1 MKILH
6 PPHFMQNSASYYNHI
21 KTINSVKFTPR
32 EIDVIACLLSGKGS
46 KTIAYFLSI
55 EEKTVETHKYN
66 VMRKLDCNSKEGII
80 EFIERSDRFSA
91 LKQHYLSLLSE
102 AMFEK
107 SLSRILS
114 FTKNTS
120 PKCLVVYEKDKE
132 NAHFI
137 NQLEKH
143 LKLGGVK
150 AHGEAKE
157 NHKSLSHFLHYLD
170 SQEIDSLIYL
180 LSKSSLAKLKEA
192 DTQAKLELEEVI
204 HNLTQNKRKTL
215 FLLQNEDPSL
225 DVPSAIHASKYI
237 NMGTQ
242 NNYYFSVLEV
252 LQTLLPNADLEKI
265 ISDFKKQYEIIHD
278 SSEKISSQLWSQIID
293 LSDEESS
300 RSSVFHVFPI
310 KKKVC
315 AFLSGFLVFSTMCLL
330 FFNFMYEKS
339 SNVPLSD
346 NFQRHQSIRSD
357 LPIPA
362 DKTLL
367 KRPELLKQIEEALK
381 GKEGIQTV
389 ALIGTGGAGKTTLAR
404 QYAGS
409 QKSPVVWEI
418 NAETNGSLMGSFE
431 ALAYALCQSEEERK
445 ILKGLQEIK
454 KSGERQDKIIL
465 FVKERMNLHPN
476 WFLIFDNVEKF
487 ESIQKYFPL
496 DPATWGAG
504 KIIVTTRDANIQNNS
519 HVNHTIHLGELSPQE
534 KFLLF
539 MNIMRQERILD
550 ITVTER
556 EQTLKFLNFIPPFP
570 LDISIAAYYL
580 KTTGVSYD
588 KYLEYLQDYSQSFE
602 SIQEKI
608 LKETN
613 EYTKTR
619 YSIVTLSL
627 EHLIGINVG
636 FKGLLLFVSLL
647 DSQNLPKDL
656 LCTLKND
663 VIVDDFVYHL
673 KKYSLI
679 TNESSINS
687 SPAIS
692 IHRSTQAISL
702 NFLVKSL
709 NLKKE
714 DQILKEIGA
723 ALEDYLGKAIDED
736 DLLKMK
742 SHCDAFLS
750 HSELLTDVT
759 QGPARC
765 ALGAIYFY
773 LGNYVRAKNFL
784 EQNLASLNRNDKEN
798 YSVIARS
805 LGYLGTTY
813 RILGDYEKAGIS
825 LQESLAIYRKHLP
838 ENHIKEAWIL
848 AQIGIV
854 YRDLGNYKLAKD
866 FSKQGLMLYKK
877 YLPADHTKIAWA
889 LATLAT
895 VHLELENYKEAKYML
910 EKSLVTYRKYYS
922 NNHIRVAWISAH
934 LGIIY
939 RELGDPAKAKE
950 FLEQSLVVYQKYFF
964 DEHIELV
971 RALRHLGNVYKDLG
985 KYDKA
990 KKILERSLD
999 ICEKNYGK
1007 DHIDIALGLTNL
1019 ADVYLI
1025 EGNTAIA
1032 EKHLK
1037 KASLLLQQKNHPT
1050 SYNTLDKLA
1059 DLYMKK
1065 STEAIK
1071 NGKTEESQNL
1081 TRQARDLLHQA
1092 LKILETHFSKESP
1105 QIQRIQSKLEKLK
1118 ASM

>member
-1 MKILH
+1 
-6 PPHFMQNSASYYNHI
+6 MQNSVSYYNHI
-21 KTINSVKFTPR
+21 KIINGVKFTPR

-46 KTIAYFLSI
+46 KTIAYFLSV

-80 EFIERSDRFSA
+80 EFIEKSDKFSA
-91 LKQHYLSLLSE
+91 LKQHYLSLLSS
-102 AMFEK
+102 AIFEK
-107 SLSRILS
+107 SLSKILS
-114 FTKNTS
+114 LTKNIEL
-120 PKCLVVYEKDKE
+120 KGLVIYEKDKE
-132 NAHFI
+132 NSQFI

-143 LKLGGVK
+143 LKLGGVNVNK
-150 AHGEAKE
+150 EAKE
-157 NHKSLSHFLHYLD
+157 NHKSLSHLIQHVE
-170 SQEIDSLIYL
+170 SQEIDFIIYL
-180 LSKSSLAKLKEA
+180 VPKSFLSKQEEANTQTNLEAEELIQKLA
-192 DTQAKLELEEVI
+192 
-204 HNLTQNKRKTL
+204 QNKRKTL
-215 FLLQNEDPSL
+215 FLLQNEAPSL
-225 DVPSAIHASKYI
+225 DVPSAIHDSKYI
-237 NMGTQ
+237 DIGTQ

-252 LQTLLPNADLEKI
+252 LQTLLSNAELEKI

-293 LSDEESS
+293 VSEEESS
-300 RSSVFHVFPI
+300 RSSVFHVLPI
-310 KKKVC
+310 KKKVW
-315 AFLSGFLVFSTMCLL
+315 AFLCGFLVFSTMCLL
-330 FFNFMYEKS
+330 FFNFAYDKPS
-339 SNVPLSD
+339 KVYLSD
-346 NFQRHQSIRSD
+346 HFQRKKSIRSD
-357 LPIPA
+357 LPIPT

-367 KRPELLKQIEEALK
+367 NRPEILKKIEEGLK

-389 ALIGTGGAGKTTLAR
+389 ALVGTGGAGKTTLAR

-418 NAETNGSLMGSFE
+418 NAETNGSLMGSYE
-431 ALAYALCQSEEERK
+431 ALAYALCQSEEEKK

-476 WFLIFDNVEKF
+476 WILIFDNVEKV
-487 ESIQKYFPL
+487 ESIQKYYPS
-496 DPATWGAG
+496 DPNTWGSG
-504 KIIVTTRDANIQNNS
+504 KIIVTTRDENIQNSS
-519 HVNHTIHLGELSPQE
+519 HVDHTIHLGELSSQE

-539 MNIMRQERILD
+539 MNIMRQKQVLNISEA
-550 ITVTER
+550 ER

-580 KTTGVSYD
+580 KTTGVSYE
-588 KYLEYLQDYSQSFE
+588 KYLEYLKDYSQSFE
-602 SIQEKI
+602 TIQEKI
-608 LKETN
+608 LKDTN

-627 EHLIGINVG
+627 EQLIGINEG

-647 DSQNLPKDL
+647 DSQNIPKDL
-656 LCTLKND
+656 LSTLKND
-663 VIVDDFVYHL
+663 VIVDDFIYHL

-679 TNESSINS
+679 TNKSSINS
-687 SPAIS
+687 SQTIS

-702 NFLVKSL
+702 NFLIKFL

-714 DQILKEIGA
+714 DQILKEIGG
-723 ALEDYLGKAIDED
+723 ALENYLGKAIDED

-742 SHCDAFLS
+742 GHCDVFLS

-784 EQNLASLNRNDKEN
+784 EENLASLNRNDSEN

-813 RILGDYEKAGIS
+813 RILGDYEKAEIS

-838 ENHIKEAWIL
+838 ENHIKVAWIL

-854 YRDLGNYKLAKD
+854 YRDLGNYELAKD

-895 VHLELENYKEAKYML
+895 VHLELEDYKVAKDML
-910 EKSLVTYRKYYS
+910 ENSLVAYQKYYS

-950 FLEQSLVVYQKYFF
+950 FLEKSLVVYQKYFF

-971 RALRHLGNVYKDLG
+971 RALRHLGNVYKDLRE
-985 KYDKA
+985 YDKA
-990 KKILERSLD
+990 KKIIERSLD

-1007 DHIDIALGLTNL
+1007 DHIDVALGLTNL

-1025 EGNTAIA
+1025 EGNTSIA

-1037 KASLLLQQKNHPT
+1037 KASLLLQKKNHPT

-1065 STEAIK
+1065 SIEAIK

-1081 TRQARDLLHQA
+1081 IRQARDLLYQA

-1118 ASM
+1118 TSV